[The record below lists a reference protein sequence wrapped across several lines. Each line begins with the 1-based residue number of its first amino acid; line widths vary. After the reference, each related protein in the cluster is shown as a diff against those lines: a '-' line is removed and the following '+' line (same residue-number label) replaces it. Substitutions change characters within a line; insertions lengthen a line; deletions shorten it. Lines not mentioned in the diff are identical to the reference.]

1 MTFAA
6 HNAKGYDTWLVH
18 EQMVHVLGK
27 YPRNMVLAGQKI
39 MFMKTGTVHWINSMN
54 HAMGSLDSMVRTF
67 SLDKEHYS
75 KTFFPYRFN
84 TKENE
89 TYIGPVPA

>member
-1 MTFAA
+1 MDKFIKWACLLKNMTFAA

-39 MFMKTGTVHWINSMN
+39 MFMKNAYVIHRKS
-54 HAMGSLDSMVRTF
+54 
-67 SLDKEHYS
+67 
-75 KTFFPYRFN
+75 
-84 TKENE
+84 TKNPSGIYGEPIRN
-89 TYIGPVPA
+89 P